1 MKVLV
6 TGVTGLIGRA
16 LVPEL
21 RAAGHDVVG
30 LARRPRP
37 DVDLPVPVA
46 FGDVTDPDL
55 GSRLPPVDVVVH
67 LAGLADAGASWQ
79 DPARYLAVNAGG
91 TLNLLFFARKVG
103 ARFIFAS
110 SQRVYRPG
118 RRLAETAPIEPRDPY
133 GYSKWVGEVWCQMFA
148 RLFGVRTTV
157 VRFFSV
163 YGPGQTW
170 SSGQSGVLTIF
181 LERALRG
188 EPLEVRAPSRRD
200 FTFVADAAAGLR
212 RVAEQAVAPGRV
224 YNIAT
229 GRGTSLLAA
238 ARLIRR
244 LTSSRS
250 PVVARFTGPEESFV
264 ADIGRARRELG
275 YEPRYTLKEG
285 LCAYVAWLRA
295 RDPA

>member
-1 MKVLV
+1 MRILV
-6 TGVTGLIGRA
+6 TGATGLIGRA

-21 RAAGHDVVG
+21 QAAGHDVIG
-30 LARRPRP
+30 LAQRPRP
-37 DVDLPVPVA
+37 GLNLPVS
-46 FGDVTDPDL
+46 FLWGDVTHPGL
-55 GSRLPPVDVVVH
+55 GHRLPPVEAVVH

-79 DPARYLAVNAGG
+79 EPARYLAVNAGG
-91 TLNLLFFARKVG
+91 TLNLLFFARKTG
-103 ARFIFAS
+103 ARFVFAS

-148 RLFGVRTTV
+148 RLFGVAATV

-163 YGPGQTW
+163 YGPGQSW

-200 FTFVADAAAGLR
+200 FTYVADAAAGLR
-212 RVAEQAVAPGRV
+212 QIIEQGPPAGRV

-229 GRGTSLLAA
+229 GRATSLLTA
-238 ARLIRR
+238 ARLIKR
-244 LTSSRS
+244 LTESPS
-250 PVVARFTGPEESFV
+250 PVIARFAEPEESFV
-264 ADIGRARRELG
+264 ADISRARRELG
-275 YEPRYTLKEG
+275 YEPRYTLREG
-285 LCAYVAWLRA
+285 LCAYIAWLRT
-295 RDPA
+295 RNPA

>member
-1 MKVLV
+1 MRILV
-6 TGVTGLIGRA
+6 TGATGLIGRA

-21 RAAGHDVVG
+21 RAAGHEVIG

-37 DVDLPVPVA
+37 DLDLPVTFL
-46 FGDVTDPDL
+46 FGDVADPGL
-55 GSRLPPVDVVVH
+55 GDRLPPVDAVVH
-67 LAGLADAGASWQ
+67 LAGLADAGASWA

-91 TLNLLFFARKVG
+91 TLNLLFFARKTG
-103 ARFIFAS
+103 ARFVFAS

-118 RRLAETAPIEPRDPY
+118 RRLAETAPVEPRDPY

-148 RLFGVRTTV
+148 RLFGVPTAV

-163 YGPGQTW
+163 YGPGQSW

-200 FTFVADAAAGLR
+200 FTYVADAAAGLR
-212 RVAEQAVAPGRV
+212 RVAERAVPPGRV

-238 ARLIRR
+238 ARLVKR
-244 LTSSRS
+244 LTGSSS
-250 PVVARFTGPEESFV
+250 PVIAGFTEPDESFV

-285 LCAYVAWLRA
+285 LCAYIAWLRA
-295 RDPA
+295 RDSA

>member
-6 TGVTGLIGRA
+6 TGATGLIGRA
-16 LVPEL
+16 LTLEL
-21 RAAGHDVVG
+21 LTAGHEVVG
-30 LARRPRP
+30 LACRPRP
-37 DVDLPVPVA
+37 EADLPA
-46 FGDVTDPDL
+46 EIIFADVTDPHL
-55 GSRLPPVDVVVH
+55 GKRLPQVDAVVH
-67 LAGLADAGASWQ
+67 LAGLADAGASWR
-79 DPARYLAVNAGG
+79 DPAAYLAVNAGG
-91 TLNLLFFARKVG
+91 TLNLLFFAREAG
-103 ARFIFAS
+103 ARFVFAS

-133 GYSKWVGEVWCQMFA
+133 GYAKWVGEVWCQMFG
-148 RLFGVRTTV
+148 RLYEVPVRV

-163 YGPGQTW
+163 YGPGQAWT
-170 SSGQSGVLTIF
+170 SGQSGVLTIF

-212 RVAEQAVAPGRV
+212 LALERPEAPGRV

-229 GRGTSLLAA
+229 GRGTTLLAA
-238 ARLIRR
+238 ARLIKRV
-244 LTSSRS
+244 TGSAS
-250 PVVARFTGPEESFV
+250 PVVARLAEPEESFV

-295 RDPA
+295 RHPA

>member
-6 TGVTGLIGRA
+6 TGATGLIGRA
-16 LVPEL
+16 LIPEL
-21 RAAGHDVVG
+21 QAAGYEVVG
-30 LARRPRP
+30 LARRFRP
-37 DVDLPVPVA
+37 DVGFPVI
-46 FGDVTDPDL
+46 FGDVTEPDL
-55 GSRLPPVDVVVH
+55 GDRLPPAEVIVH

-91 TLNLLFFARKVG
+91 TLNLLFFARRTG

-148 RLFGVRTTV
+148 RLLGVSTAV

-212 RVAEQAVAPGRV
+212 RVVEQATPPGRV

-238 ARLIRR
+238 ARLIKR
-244 LTSSRS
+244 LTGSPS
-250 PVVARFTGPEESFV
+250 PVVGRFTGAEESFV
-264 ADIGRARRELG
+264 ADIGRARQELG
-275 YEPRYTLKEG
+275 YQPRYTLKEG
-285 LCAYVAWLRA
+285 LCAYIAWLRT
-295 RDPA
+295 RHPA